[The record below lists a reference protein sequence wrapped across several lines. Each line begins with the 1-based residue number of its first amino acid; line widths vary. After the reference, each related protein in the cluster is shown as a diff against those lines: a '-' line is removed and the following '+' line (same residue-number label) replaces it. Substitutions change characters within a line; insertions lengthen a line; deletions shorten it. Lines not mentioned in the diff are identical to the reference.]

1 MTDDKG
7 TDEISTL
14 SKQIEE
20 FKVDLN
26 YNSKMGQL
34 AIWMP
39 EGGHE
44 MRVVAKDKDNSLECV
59 FVEMHHNVEEGRE
72 AYDKLDDA
80 QKIKDLFTRT
90 GFGKICK

>member
-1 MTDDKG
+1 MTNNEG

-34 AIWMP
+34 AIWIP
-39 EGGHE
+39 EGEHE
-44 MRVVAKDKDNSLECV
+44 MRVVAKDKDTGLECV

-80 QKIKDLFTRT
+80 QKIKDLFART

>member
-1 MTDDKG
+1 MTDNNG
-7 TDEISTL
+7 TEEINTQ

-20 FKVDLN
+20 FTVNLN
-26 YNSKMGQL
+26 YNSHMAQL

-39 EGGHE
+39 EGEHE
-44 MRVVAKDKDNSLECV
+44 MRVVAKDKDNGLECV

-72 AYDKLDDA
+72 AYEKLDSA
-80 QKIKDLFTRT
+80 QKIKDLFART

>member
-1 MTDDKG
+1 MTNDG
-7 TDEISTL
+7 GADEIKAQ

-34 AIWMP
+34 AIWML
-39 EGGHE
+39 EGEHE
-44 MRVVAKDKDNSLECV
+44 MRVVAKDTDNSLECV

-80 QKIKDLFTRT
+80 QKVKDLFART

>member
-1 MTDDKG
+1 MTNNEG
-7 TDEISTL
+7 TDEIKTQ

-39 EGGHE
+39 EGE
-44 MRVVAKDKDNSLECV
+44 Q
-59 FVEMHHNVEEGRE
+59 FP
-72 AYDKLDDA
+72 
-80 QKIKDLFTRT
+80 
-90 GFGKICK
+90 

>member
-1 MTDDKG
+1 MTNNEGK
-7 TDEISTL
+7 DEINTL

-34 AIWMP
+34 AIWIP
-39 EGGHE
+39 EGEHE
-44 MRVVAKDKDNSLECV
+44 MRVIAKDKDKGLECV

-80 QKIKDLFTRT
+80 QKIKDLFART

>member
-1 MTDDKG
+1 MTNNDG
-7 TDEISTL
+7 TEEINTQ

-20 FKVDLN
+20 FKVDLS

-39 EGGHE
+39 EGEHE

-59 FVEMHHNVEEGRE
+59 FVEMHHNVEEGIK
-72 AYDKLDDA
+72 AYDKFDDA
-80 QKIKDLFTRT
+80 QKIKDMFART